1 MAVRLT
7 RIAAALAALSAI
19 AYPATWLLGRRW
31 GATRSEASCELPG
44 DALVPDVAS
53 QTTMAITIDAPP
65 EDVWPWL
72 VQMGVDRAGL
82 YSLLWVENGL
92 FRLGVSNAD
101 RIHPEWQDLKV
112 GDLIAFMPEGYPGGR
127 RGPVVTELAPD
138 RAFVLCMG
146 NDPTTCPGTWQ
157 FVLNGEWNGTTRLL
171 LRSRSSANRSF
182 LARLSDLI
190 LEPGYAVM
198 SVAMLRGIRERAERS
213 ARDIAAHAD
222 LSSPLTQGAGGTP
235 VPNRQ
240 EAA

>member
-7 RIAAALAALSAI
+7 RIAAALAAIPAI

-31 GATRSEASCELPG
+31 GATQFETQCELPG

-65 EDVWPWL
+65 ENVWPWL

-92 FRLGVSNAD
+92 FRLGVKNAD
-101 RIHPEWQDLKV
+101 RIHPEWQHLKV
-112 GDLIAFMPEGYPGGR
+112 DDIIAFMPEGYPGGR
-127 RGPVVTELAPD
+127 RGPVVTEFSPG
-138 RAFVLCMG
+138 RALVLCMG

-213 ARDIAAHAD
+213 ARDNAAHAD
-222 LSSPLTQGAGGTP
+222 LPSPVDLGETP
-235 VPNRQ
+235 VPNSQ